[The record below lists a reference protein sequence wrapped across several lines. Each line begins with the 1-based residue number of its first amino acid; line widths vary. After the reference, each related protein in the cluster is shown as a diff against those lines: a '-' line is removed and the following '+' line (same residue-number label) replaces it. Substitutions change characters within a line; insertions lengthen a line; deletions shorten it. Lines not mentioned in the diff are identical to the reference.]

1 MLHSLSG
8 ELLSWA
14 MKDLEDHGK
23 DLVSKEMPVL
33 LVILPGLW
41 CMFCNL
47 VYSQMMIS
55 YDPGCSYRIFFYGLV
70 CVCIILYVL
79 L

>member
-23 DLVSKEMPVL
+23 DLVSKEMPIL
-33 LVILPGLW
+33 LVILPRLW
-41 CMFCNL
+41 EH
-47 VYSQMMIS
+47 S
-55 YDPGCSYRIFFYGLV
+55 
-70 CVCIILYVL
+70 LYVL
-79 L
+79 